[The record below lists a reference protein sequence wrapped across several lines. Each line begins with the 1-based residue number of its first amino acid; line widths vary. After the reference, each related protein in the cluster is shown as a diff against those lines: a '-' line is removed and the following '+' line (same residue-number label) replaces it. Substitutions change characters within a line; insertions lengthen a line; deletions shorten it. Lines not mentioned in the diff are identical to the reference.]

1 MSTNELLGRG
11 RRGGGVETGD
21 EGGKEEK
28 AVKGVKD
35 ALEAMVLI
43 GCQARFSF
51 LLSISSS
58 LPPCPL
64 SLLALRLPHPHASTS
79 PPPSS
84 PSVSVTH
91 KRCLNLCHLSSACFL
106 SVLLLLFLCHSV
118 CSVCSTGLM
127 SGLPLISR
135 ARSAGRD
142 ERMIAAGRSQTPND
156 FI

>member
-11 RRGGGVETGD
+11 RRGRRGERRESGERSQRR
-21 EGGKEEK
+21 
-28 AVKGVKD
+28 
-35 ALEAMVLI
+35 I
-43 GCQARFSF
+43 GSNGSNW
-51 LLSISSS
+51 LSGTFQF
-58 LPPCPL
+58 PL
-64 SLLALRLPHPHASTS
+64 LRLIVFTSVSPLAPHSAPPPPPPHASTS

-118 CSVCSTGLM
+118 RSVCSTGLM
-127 SGLPLISR
+127 SGLPLIGR

-142 ERMIAAGRSQTPND
+142 ERMIAAGRWQTLNG